1 MFRPIENILVKL
13 TINKEF
19 GTLVSKLPPNN
30 YQYKKHSI
38 RNVSRNGINYY
49 LDISDLVDWFIYWGF
64 QDVSMKKLYS
74 LIREGDFVVDIGA
87 NVGAVTLNAAKLV
100 GDKGRVFSFEPDSQ
114 NFSRLTNN
122 LNLNNFKNVVLVNM
136 AIGDKIGTG
145 FIKVINKS
153 NLGMNKISINSGTA
167 ISIITLDD
175 FIKREKV
182 NRVDLIKIDTEGYEM
197 HVLKGAIQTLKTF
210 KPKLF
215 IEIDDNNLKE
225 QGASALELIKYLE
238 NLGYKLTNA
247 ETDKEVNAKQDFS
260 NCHFDM
266 IGLTQ

>member
-19 GTLVSKLPPNN
+19 GTFVTKLPPNHC
-30 YQYKKHSI
+30 QYKKHSI

-49 LDISDLVDWFIYWGF
+49 LDISDLIDWFIYWGF
-64 QDVSMKKLYS
+64 QEVSMKKLFS
-74 LIREGDFVVDIGA
+74 LIREGDYVVDVGA

-100 GDKGRVFSFEPDSQ
+100 GDKGRVFSFEPDPVNFIRLQ
-114 NFSRLTNN
+114 RNFSLNKFDNIKLTSKA
-122 LNLNNFKNVVLVNM
+122 L
-136 AIGDKIGTG
+136 GDIEGKG
-145 FIKVINKS
+145 FIRVVTER
-153 NLGMNKISINSGTA
+153 NLGGNRLSTTGTP
-167 ISIITLDD
+167 IEIITLDD
-175 FIKREKV
+175 FIKREKI

-260 NCHFDM
+260 NCHFDA